1 MEDFKWTCLEHL
13 RSFLVFRTGYE
24 IEKQN
29 FLLAYN

>member
-1 MEDFKWTCLEHL
+1 MEDFKWACLESL
-13 RSFLVFRTGYE
+13 NLLVFCTGYE